1 MNEKGS
7 ARSGVFFGLLMIV
20 FGAVLLAERL
30 DLLQT
35 DLLRHF
41 WPLAIL
47 AVGVNFLIS
56 RRGPYGMAFGG
67 FLILV
72 ATILE
77 LEKFGVVRFRLRD
90 LWPVYLIFLGALL
103 LWRAL
108 RPPTERGSAQRLE
121 TRLNEFAVFGGGDI
135 KVTTQ
140 NFEGGSLF
148 AMFGGYEIDFTNSK
162 ITRSPA
168 ILHADAIFGGVSM
181 RVPQDWRVTARG
193 SALLGGFESKALPPS
208 GEGEEQH
215 LIVEGFSLFGG
226 VEIKN

>member
-1 MNEKGS
+1 MNQKGA
-7 ARSGVFFGLLMIV
+7 ARSGVFFGLLLIV
-20 FGAVLLAERL
+20 FGTLLLAERL
-30 DLLQT
+30 DLLET
-35 DLLRHF
+35 NVLRHF

-47 AVGVNFLIS
+47 AVGINFLIS
-56 RRGPYGMAFGG
+56 RRGPYGMAFGA
-67 FLILV
+67 FLVLAGV
-72 ATILE
+72 LLE

-90 LWPVYLIFLGALL
+90 LWPIYLIFVGALL

-108 RPPTERGSAQRLE
+108 RPAPEHKSIPQVESRI
-121 TRLNEFAVFGGGDI
+121 NEFAVFGGGDI

-162 ITRSPA
+162 IAQSPA

-181 RVPQDWRVTARG
+181 RVPQEWRVTARG

-208 GEGEEQH
+208 GDGEEQH
-215 LIVEGFSLFGG
+215 LIVEGFTLFGG